1 MSPRAPPPASWLR
14 ACTPPASDRAAHSV
28 GGRTYGASM
37 DEMRTA
43 GVILA
48 ALELAPAEPSDVTAL
63 LLDASDRCALLG
75 RHADND
81 RLVQDDLTSAGHR
94 GVSPLARYLADHID
108 QGRIEHWTKVVDR
121 GASEGRY
128 RPLPVTDPAYP
139 VRLREAWNAPPLLFC
154 SVTAPSYA
162 TQGKSSER
170 LELGRALSSQPSLAV
185 IGSRETCCQ
194 VLEST
199 GRVAADLAAAGV
211 AIVSGLAAGV
221 DAAAHRGALTA
232 CGYTVAVMGTG
243 IDLVFPES
251 NRDLAN
257 EIQQAGT
264 LVSQFAPPAPR
275 TRTSFLLRNHVIA
288 AMSDASLVMDGDER
302 SGSRY
307 EVEQALDY
315 GRPVFAWA
323 PALAYRPWVQELVEK
338 RGVQLVESAAEVREH
353 LTRLT
358 RASGP

>member
-1 MSPRAPPPASWLR
+1 MVPN
-14 ACTPPASDRAAHSV
+14 
-28 GGRTYGASM
+28 M

-48 ALELAPAEPSDVTAL
+48 ALELAPAEPSDVTAVL
-63 LLDASDRCALLG
+63 LSATDRQILLG
-75 RHADND
+75 RDEDSEPLIGDEPTCA
-81 RLVQDDLTSAGHR
+81 THR
-94 GVSPLARYLADHID
+94 KVTPLARYLADHID
-108 QGRIEHWTKVVDR
+108 QGRIEHWNKVVDR

-128 RPLPVTDPAYP
+128 RPLPVTDPGYP
-139 VRLREAWNAPPLLFC
+139 LRLRGAWNAPPLLFC
-154 SVTAPSYA
+154 SVGAAESFIQGAPN
-162 TQGKSSER
+162 R
-170 LELGRALSSQPSLAV
+170 LSLGEAISACPSLAI
-185 IGSRETCCQ
+185 IGSRETSRQ
-194 VLEST
+194 VVEST
-199 GRVAADLAAAGV
+199 EQAASELAAAGI

-221 DAAAHRGALTA
+221 DTAAHRGALAA

-251 NRDLAN
+251 NRHLAAQ
-257 EIQQAGT
+257 IGRVGT

-307 EVEQALDY
+307 EVEQALGY

-323 PALAYRPWVQELVEK
+323 PALGRRRWVQELVDAG
-338 RGVQLVESAAEVREH
+338 RVNFVQSAAEVRDH
-353 LTRLT
+353 LARSTRE
-358 RASGP
+358 SGA